1 MADETDR
8 TPGAAPSDGGPGQAD
23 AVDLGRR
30 RFFRHF
36 ASDLIQTAATVVGA
50 ASAIQRT
57 TAEAASAILDP
68 AGTAV
73 RVTADGEAPPSA
85 VFRTAFRMGDESLI
99 LVDQRKLPEV
109 VVEYEC
115 LTAADTAHAI
125 RERVVRG
132 APVLG
137 QVAALGL
144 AVAAHRMR
152 AAKPYARRATIRG
165 SANALINARPASITV
180 RGAVERMLARYEAI
194 GDLDENGDAI
204 DRELRAEADAIV
216 FEALVAHG
224 RIAEHGLTFLPD
236 ATDRPLRI
244 LTIGNSGVLA
254 GGQYGTALGIVTAA
268 AAGGREVHVHVCE
281 TRPYLQGARLTTWE
295 LQNAGI
301 DYTLIADSAA
311 GGLFARGDVDLV
323 LVGADRVAADG
334 DVAAVIGTYA
344 LAVLADRHHVP
355 FAVCAP
361 LSTVDLAATAGTDLQ
376 IEERP
381 RSELLLVRETRIAPP
396 GIHASN
402 VLTDV
407 IPASLVASI
416 VTEEGVLRAPY
427 GKAIEE
433 ALDAARRRSV
443 PPPPFEGFVADA
455 DRGVS
460 PAADASA
467 ADASA
472 AEPPVGIEVPG

>member
-1 MADETDR
+1 MADETER
-8 TPGAAPSDGGPGQAD
+8 LPGAAPSEGSPGPTD
-23 AVDLGRR
+23 AVDLDRR

-68 AGTAV
+68 AGAAARTAV
-73 RVTADGEAPPSA
+73 DGEAVPSA

-99 LVDQRKLPEV
+99 LVDQRRLPEA

-152 AAKPYARRATIRG
+152 SAKPYARRATIRG
-165 SANALINARPASITV
+165 SANALINARPASITL
-180 RGAVERMLARYEAI
+180 RSAVERMLARFGAV
-194 GDLDENGDAI
+194 GDLDEDGDTI

-224 RIAEHGLTFLPD
+224 RLAEHGLTVLPS

-268 AAGGREVHVHVCE
+268 AAAGREVHVHVCE

-301 DYTLIADSAA
+301 ACTLIADSAA
-311 GGLFARGDVDLV
+311 GGLLARGEVDLV
-323 LVGADRVAADG
+323 LVGADRVAVDG
-334 DVAAVIGTYA
+334 DVAAVIGTYG
-344 LAVLADRHHVP
+344 LAVLADRHRIP
-355 FAVCAP
+355 FVACAP
-361 LSTVDLAATAGTDLQ
+361 LSTVDPAAAAGTDLP
-376 IEERP
+376 IEERS
-381 RSELLLVRETRIAPP
+381 RSEMLLVRDTRIGPA

-407 IPASLVASI
+407 TPASLIASI
-416 VTEEGVLRAPY
+416 VTEEGALRAPY
-427 GKAIEE
+427 GPAIEQ
-433 ALDAARRRSV
+433 ALDSARRRRV
-443 PPPPFEGFVADA
+443 PPPPFEGFVADGSA
-455 DRGVS
+455 DG
-460 PAADASA
+460 
-467 ADASA
+467 
-472 AEPPVGIEVPG
+472 PPVGTEVPG

>member
-8 TPGAAPSDGGPGQAD
+8 TAGTLPSDGGAGRLE

-50 ASAIQRT
+50 ANAIQRS

-68 AGTAV
+68 VGTSARVAGDAEAV
-73 RVTADGEAPPSA
+73 PSA

-99 LVDQRKLPEV
+99 LVDQRRLPEV

-152 AAKPYARRATIRG
+152 AAKPYARRATLRG

-180 RGAVERMLARYEAI
+180 RSAVERMLARYEAV
-194 GDLDENGDAI
+194 GDLDESGDTI

-224 RIAEHGLTFLPD
+224 RIAEHGLLSLPE
-236 ATDRPLRI
+236 ASDRPLRI

-254 GGQYGTALGIVTAA
+254 GGQYGTALGVVTAA
-268 AAGGREVHVHVCE
+268 AAAGREVHVFACE

-301 DYTLIADSAA
+301 PCTLIADSAA
-311 GGLFARGDVDLV
+311 GGLLARGDVDLV

-334 DVAAVIGTYA
+334 DVSAVVGTYT
-344 LAVLADRHHVP
+344 LAVLADRHDVP
-355 FAVCAP
+355 FVVCAP
-361 LSTVDLAATAGTDLQ
+361 LATVDPAAATGTDLP

-381 RSELLLVRETRIAPP
+381 RSELLLVRETRIVPASV
-396 GIHASN
+396 HASN

-407 IPASLVASI
+407 TPASLLASI
-416 VTEEGVLRAPY
+416 VTEEGVLGAPY
-427 GKAIEE
+427 GPAIEG
-433 ALDAARRRSV
+433 ALEAARRRRI
-443 PPPPFEGFVADA
+443 PPPPFEGFRPDA
-455 DRGVS
+455 ERGS
-460 PAADASA
+460 
-467 ADASA
+467 
-472 AEPPVGIEVPG
+472 EPSIEGGTERGAGLEVPG